1 MTGVLTAVG
10 DVALLRLA
18 RRREDP
24 STASWLL
31 LLTQTNWFLLY
42 SGSRTL
48 ATTLETSL
56 LLICLASYPHPR
68 ALGLAA
74 LSVMMRPTA
83 ALAWLPIAPLFC
95 VSILPSMPF
104 KKLFALLLAP
114 LAAVLL
120 AVMADSLFYGSPT
133 LTPLNFFKVN
143 VMHDLG
149 SFYGVQGWWWY
160 FSHTLIP
167 ILGPLLIP
175 ALLGLPSISA
185 LLSLPILSTIFVLSL
200 LPHKE
205 MRFLHPILPLLL
217 FSAARYFSK
226 RFKSPPSSRATLL
239 FFLAN
244 IPLTLYLSLLHQQGV
259 VAAAEHLGK
268 QKENA
273 LILMPCHSTPLY
285 SHIHS
290 EVAVRFLTC
299 HPPLH
304 GKKLEEEEAEAFYRA
319 PRSWID
325 LQYPLNS
332 RNSPIPGNVLFFD
345 NLEEKVGGALRARG
359 LQPCLSWHH
368 THFPEG
374 RIGARVLLYCRRP
387 PH

>member
-24 STASWLL
+24 STASWQL

-259 VAAAEHLGK
+259 VAAAEHLSK

-273 LILMPCHSTPLY
+273 LILMP
-285 SHIHS
+285 
-290 EVAVRFLTC
+290 
-299 HPPLH
+299 
-304 GKKLEEEEAEAFYRA
+304 
-319 PRSWID
+319 
-325 LQYPLNS
+325 
-332 RNSPIPGNVLFFD
+332 
-345 NLEEKVGGALRARG
+345 
-359 LQPCLSWHH
+359 
-368 THFPEG
+368 
-374 RIGARVLLYCRRP
+374 
-387 PH
+387 